1 MDALKAKRDVIENT
15 KLCAEQG
22 WKATFRLLS
31 GEVIEKAYITGT
43 DWKLEAI
50 SVEKVGERH
59 LPARILYLKDVDNVE
74 VGWS

>member
-1 MDALKAKRDVIENT
+1 MTESKAKRDVIENT

-43 DWKLEAI
+43 DWNEEAI
-50 SVEKVGERH
+50 SIEKVGERH
-59 LPARILYLKDVDNVE
+59 LAPRILYLKDVDQVE